1 MGTTVPYC
9 LESLGSVKMT
19 SVQVWGRN
27 EGTQQVPFFLQR
39 TYEEWSLK
47 LEIQGRPLQGWA
59 VAASE
64 TVPSP
69 RSPSLPYPPQQNLPI
84 SFPPLVSMS
93 NSVSSSWL
101 SAP

>member
-1 MGTTVPYC
+1 
-9 LESLGSVKMT
+9 MT

-64 TVPSP
+64 TVQSP
-69 RSPSLPYPPQQNLPI
+69 RSSFLYPHQPDASI
-84 SFPPLVSMS
+84 SFPPWVYMS
-93 NSVSSSWL
+93 
-101 SAP
+101 